1 MFNIKTRLFVIFLV
15 LFSLF
20 INSSAPAI
28 AVSST
33 VTFTPTEISS
43 VLNNPYMGW
52 APWASG
58 GPYQQPHS
66 LVYINVTWREL
77 EPTKGNYDFNTLESE
92 NKFNYWAQN
101 GKKIILRI
109 NMDYPASTS
118 HKDIPDWLYNEI
130 GGDGTWYNLDWG
142 MGFSP
147 NYNNTKL
154 IAYHKA
160 LISALGTRY
169 NNNNLIP
176 IIAVGSLGA
185 WGEFHHKKDSTT
197 VIPFPK
203 ESVSDQYVQHYID
216 SFSKKKLVMRRPFQI
231 AKDNGM
237 GLFNDSFGSTS
248 QTYSYFN
255 DFINYGYTDYLTGE
269 SHPAMPD
276 YWKTAPSGG
285 EISSYPGNKYLQDST
300 VAASVQMLKDSH
312 TSWLGPCSPGF
323 QPTGTSLQKNF
334 DQMLTTMGYR
344 YVVSSVSHQSTVNTG
359 STFNVTMGWLNKGVA
374 PFYYNWPLELS
385 LADAAGNIVTKVTSS
400 EDIRTW
406 LPGTKS
412 INQVMK
418 IPTNLPAG
426 NYTLCIGIIDP
437 DTGLPGIDLAISGRR
452 ADGRYSLSQVT
463 VAQSSKVSSVEITGS
478 TYIEIPRTG
487 TIASDYTAIVKDQFS
502 SIMTEE
508 TVKWSLNTSVAGV
521 TIDALTGKIIVSTT
535 AKPANMVLKATSSSN
550 GSIVA
555 TKDLILY
562 IKPVPVAT
570 TIDISG
576 STYVKIP
583 TSGVTYSDYTAT
595 VKDQNSLI
603 MSSEAVIWSLN
614 ATFTGI
620 TLNSST
626 GKITVST
633 TAKATTATLTAIA
646 ESNGTIKT
654 IKSLNFIK

>member
-1 MFNIKTRLFVIFLV
+1 MLKFKTRLTVIIVAL
-15 LFSLF
+15 LALL
-20 INSSAPAI
+20 ITSSTPAI
-28 AVSST
+28 AVSPT
-33 VTFTPTEISS
+33 VTFTPTEITS

-118 HKDIPDWLYNEI
+118 HKDIPDWLFNEI
-130 GGDGTWYNLDWG
+130 DGDGTWYNLDWG

-147 NYNNTKL
+147 NYDNTKL

-160 LISALGTRY
+160 LIEALGNRY

-185 WGEFHHKKDSTT
+185 WGEFHHKKDSTMS
-197 VIPFPK
+197 IPFPK
-203 ESVSDQYVQHYID
+203 ESVSDQYVQPYID
-216 SFSKKKLVMRRPFQI
+216 NFSNKILVMRRPFQI

-248 QTYSYFN
+248 QTYNYFN
-255 DFINYGYTDYLTGE
+255 DFINYGYNDYLTGE
-269 SHPAMPD
+269 NHPAMPD

-285 EISSYPGNKYLQDST
+285 EISSYPGNEYLQDST
-300 VAASVQMLKDSH
+300 VAASIQMLKDSH

-323 QPTGTSLQKNF
+323 QPTGTSLQNNF

-344 YVVSSVSHQSTVNTG
+344 YVVSSVSHESSINAG
-359 STFNVTMGWLNKGVA
+359 SDLNITMDWANKGVA

-385 LADAAGNIVTKVTSS
+385 LADAAGNIVSKVTSS
-400 EDIRTW
+400 KDIRTW
-406 LPGTKS
+406 LPGNISITES
-412 INQVMK
+412 IN
-418 IPTNLPAG
+418 IPSSLPAG
-426 NYTLCIGIIDP
+426 NYTLCVGIIDP

-463 VAQSSKVSSVEITGS
+463 VEQPSKVTSIEITGS
-478 TYIEIPRTG
+478 TYIEVPKTG
-487 TIASDYTAIVKDQFS
+487 IIASDYTASIKDQYL
-502 SIMTEE
+502 SIMTNE
-508 TVKWSLNTSVAGV
+508 TVRWSLNAPVEGV
-521 TIDALTGKIIVSTT
+521 TINEQTGKIIVGIS
-535 AKPANMVLKATSSSN
+535 AKPVNAVLTATSTSN
-550 GSIVA
+550 GNITA
-555 TKDLILY
+555 NKDLILY
-562 IKPVPVAT
+562 IKPVPVVT
-570 TIDISG
+570 TVEIVG
-576 STYVKIP
+576 STYIKIP
-583 TSGVTYSDYTAT
+583 TNGVTYSDYTAII
-595 VKDQNSLI
+595 KDQNSLV
-603 MSSEAVIWSLN
+603 MASEAVTWSLN
-614 ATFTGI
+614 ASFTGI

-626 GKITVST
+626 GKISVST
-633 TAKATTATLTAIA
+633 NAKATTATLTAI
-646 ESNGTIKT
+646 SKSTGTIKAV
-654 IKSLNFIK
+654 KSLNFIK